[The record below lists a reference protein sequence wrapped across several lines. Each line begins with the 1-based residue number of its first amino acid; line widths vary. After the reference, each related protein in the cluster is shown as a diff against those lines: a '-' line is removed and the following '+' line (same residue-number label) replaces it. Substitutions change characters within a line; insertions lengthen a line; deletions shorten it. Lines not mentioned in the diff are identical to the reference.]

1 MPKTI
6 IYVIALAFSL
16 VFSQS
21 ALADSWGCGEGL
33 RTMVESLK
41 LNTAQKEKI
50 KPILDQLKLDMN
62 DQGTQ
67 MRGLEVQLNQQAESS
82 NMNQTTVDDL
92 INKKTKLIADMMK
105 AKIMAKNQIY
115 TILDTQQKTELHN
128 MMKKLEDK
136 ISAKF
141 ESCYKQD

>member
-1 MPKTI
+1 MHTKI

-16 VFSQS
+16 AFSQS
-21 ALADSWGCGEGL
+21 ALADSWCCGERL

-41 LNTAQKEKI
+41 LNAAQKEKI

-62 DQGTQ
+62 DKRSQ
-67 MRGLEVQLNQQAESS
+67 MPGLETQLNQQVESS

-92 INKKTKLIADMMK
+92 VNKKTKLIGDMMK

-115 TILDTQQKTELHN
+115 TILDTQQKTELQN
-128 MMKKLEDK
+128 MMKKLEEK

-141 ESCYKQD
+141 KSCHGQD